1 MYIYTPHQWFS
12 KTNKLVLILDR
23 DNETGGSQNCQIVQN
38 FQKIETKLKL
48 ECTFDSEN
56 FPKTRTRN
64 FLNPEADGYKQNRQT
79 ATTDCGNEC
88 FRRCTSHE

>member
-1 MYIYTPHQWFS
+1 M
-12 KTNKLVLILDR
+12 KLVVLRTVRSL
-23 DNETGGSQNCQIVQN
+23 
-38 FQKIETKLKL
+38 KIETKLKL
-48 ECTFDSEN
+48 ECSFGSEN

-64 FLNPEADGYKQNRQT
+64 FLNPQADGYKQNWRT